1 MVALAMPVLIRCWEE
16 ADALI
21 VRPENPLPGS
31 QAYSRI
37 DRIVQ
42 RLHAGIRHV
51 VFDLGGFRHLDSRN
65 LAVVAALLAALQRRG
80 ISEFTAIKVPRR
92 GWAVLEALGLDR
104 YFAHAGV

>member
-1 MVALAMPVLIRCWEE
+1 MVALAMPVLVRSWEE
-16 ADALI
+16 ADILV

-31 QAYSRI
+31 QAFSRI

-42 RLHAGIRHV
+42 RLRPGIRQV

-65 LAVVAALLAALQRRG
+65 MAVVAALLSALTRRG
-80 ISEFTAIKVPRR
+80 ITDFAVIKVPRR

-104 YFAHAGV
+104 YFTQAVG